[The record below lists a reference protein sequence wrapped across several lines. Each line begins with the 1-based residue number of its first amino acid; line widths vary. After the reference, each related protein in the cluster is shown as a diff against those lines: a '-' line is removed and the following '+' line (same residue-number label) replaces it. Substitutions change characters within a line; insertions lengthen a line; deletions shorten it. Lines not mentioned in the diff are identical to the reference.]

1 MKDWV
6 WLYFVVGAF
15 LSWGCYVPVLHEGQ
29 TEIGRTAGGNPK
41 LFAKN
46 GALRAFLCVGLAYFV
61 TAVLIPAVVIAMTPG
76 EQFGMSLKGF
86 SYSFLGGALGAA
98 GALCIIFA
106 MRNGGTP
113 QWVPPLV
120 FSGAPIINAMVS
132 LWWHPPAVK
141 PGPLYF
147 AGIVLA
153 AVGAGMVLF
162 EKASADKRSA
172 ELKTSAAQAA
182 AEAAPPA

>member
-6 WLYFVVGAF
+6 WLFFVVGAF

-29 TEIGRTAGGNPK
+29 MALGGGNPK
-41 LFAKN
+41 S

-61 TAVLIPAVVIAMTPG
+61 TAVVIPALVIWLTPG
-76 EQFGMSLKGF
+76 ETFAMNGKGF
-86 SYSFLGGALGAA
+86 GFAFMGGALGAA

-120 FSGAPIINAMVS
+120 FAGAPIINAIVS
-132 LWWHPPAVK
+132 LQWHPPAVK
-141 PGPLYF
+141 PGPMYL

-153 AVGAGMVLF
+153 AAGAGMVLF
-162 EKASADKRSA
+162 EKAATDKRSA
-172 ELKTSAAQAA
+172 EAKKQAA
-182 AEAAPPA
+182 AVRPAPPGNQA

>member
-6 WLYFVVGAF
+6 WLFFVVGAF
-15 LSWGCYVPVLHEGQ
+15 MSWGCYVPTLHEGQ
-29 TEIGRTAGGNPK
+29 VTLGGGNPK
-41 LFAKN
+41 S

-61 TAVLIPAVVIAMTPG
+61 TAVILPALYMWYAGETFAMDG
-76 EQFGMSLKGF
+76 KGF
-86 SYSFLGGALGAA
+86 VFSFAGGALGAA

-120 FSGAPIINAMVS
+120 FAGAPIVNAIVS

-141 PGPLYF
+141 PGPMYF

-153 AVGAGMVLF
+153 ALGAGMVLF
-162 EKASADKRSA
+162 EKAATDKKSAALGKA
-172 ELKTSAAQAA
+172 AAAQAA
-182 AEAAPPA
+182 APPRA